1 MLWTKLREPFV
12 LEGAETSQ
20 KEHPE
25 AFGKKYVLWYRTSL
39 KKSPIN
45 IFSMVEQ
52 RYLYMREDWLH
63 DTNALIAFIH
73 SAVSRRESKM
83 MLLFNRNNVEYQKA
97 CCLL

>member
-52 RYLYMREDWLH
+52 
-63 DTNALIAFIH
+63 
-73 SAVSRRESKM
+73 KM
-83 MLLFNRNNVEYQKA
+83 KK
-97 CCLL
+97 